1 MILKRKG
8 FFGFKCRR
16 TLIIFK
22 KPLNIH
28 ESLKLWV
35 LALKRSSNS
44 RKEGKHVSNNRFP
57 FQAEW
62 WIWCHQRGV
71 KTETESVFKCV
82 WLWSDWWLVRVE
94 KVTAE
99 IETAEEE
106 KDFIKSP
113 WSTLTG
119 SLCLL
124 LSNEWTSVTRRS
136 EWNTS
141 LRFEVWVKR
150 SFNKGKFHQR
160 RQCDFCL
167 PVESQ
172 FVRCLFEE
180 FLLMSHSQS
189 RRYSKAPSKRK

>member
-1 MILKRKG
+1 MTLKRKEVSLG
-8 FFGFKCRR
+8 LNVEGH
-16 TLIIFK
+16 LSSL

-35 LALKRSSNS
+35 LALKLSSNS
-44 RKEGKHVSNNRFP
+44 RKEGKHVSNNSVP

-62 WIWCHQRGV
+62 WIWCHRRGV

-82 WLWSDWWLVRVE
+82 WLWSDGWLVRVE

-124 LSNEWTSVTRRS
+124 LSNERTSVTRRS
-136 EWNTS
+136 EWG
-141 LRFEVWVKR
+141 LRFE
-150 SFNKGKFHQR
+150 SNAALIKGNFTKEGS
-160 RQCDFCL
+160 
-167 PVESQ
+167 VIS
-172 FVRCLFEE
+172 V
-180 FLLMSHSQS
+180 FL
-189 RRYSKAPSKRK
+189 

>member
-1 MILKRKG
+1 MLVITG
-8 FFGFKCRR
+8 FLFSQSD
-16 TLIIFK
+16 
-22 KPLNIH
+22 
-28 ESLKLWV
+28 ESDATGEDNAGWQV
-35 LALKRSSNS
+35 IM
-44 RKEGKHVSNNRFP
+44 F
-57 FQAEW
+57 
-62 WIWCHQRGV
+62 RGV

-82 WLWSDWWLVRVE
+82 WLWSDCWLVRVE

-119 SLCLL
+119 SLAACLCLL
-124 LSNEWTSVTRRS
+124 LSNERTSVTMRS

-141 LRFEVWVKR
+141 LRSEVWIER
-150 SFNKGKFHQR
+150 SFNKEKFHQR

-172 FVRCLFEE
+172 FVRCLFEV

-189 RRYSKAPSKRK
+189 RCYSKAPSKRK